1 MKNGVLVIDVAR
13 CHGCCNCFMAC
24 KDEFVGNDFP
34 PYSISQ
40 PRHGQRWMNVQKVE
54 RGRYPMVDVAFLPT
68 PCQHCENAPCQ
79 KAGGKAVLHQEHYNA
94 VIFHTV
100 SARGKKEIAD
110 ACPYHAAFWNEE
122 EQLAQKCNLC
132 THLLEHA
139 WDKPRC
145 VMACPTQALTFHLV
159 DEEKMDAFI
168 QENELE
174 VYHPE
179 YHTRPHVFYKNL
191 YRFTKH
197 FIGGAVVLDGDCLE
211 GALVRCRR
219 EGENEI
225 LQVYTNTYGEFRV
238 DRLEDGNYELEI
250 TYPGCLARTLTA
262 AVNGASAICGVIEV
276 ERAPA
281 AAGKNHN

>member
-1 MKNGVLVIDVAR
+1 MKNGILVIDVAR
-13 CHGCCNCFMAC
+13 CHGCSNCFMAC

-54 RGRYPMVDVAFLPT
+54 RGSYPMIDVAFLPT
-68 PCQHCENAPCQ
+68 PCQHCQDPPCQ
-79 KAGGKAVLHQEHYNA
+79 RAGGKAVVHQEHFNA

-139 WDKPRC
+139 WERPRC
-145 VMACPTQALTFHLV
+145 VMACPTGALTFHQV
-159 DEEKMDAFI
+159 EDGDMEAFVRD
-168 QENELE
+168 NELS

-179 YHTRPHVFYKNL
+179 YNTKPHVFYRNL
-191 YRFTKH
+191 YRFTKQ
-197 FIGGAVVLDGDCLE
+197 FIGGALVLDGECVE
-211 GALVRCRR
+211 GALVSCRR
-219 EGENEI
+219 EGEHREE
-225 LQVYTNTYGEFRV
+225 QTYTNTFGEFK
-238 DRLEDGNYELEI
+238 LDGLDDGTYVLTA
-250 TYPGCLARTLTA
+250 TYPGCARLTWTA
-262 AVNGASAICGVIEV
+262 EVQGKSVVCGALELQ
-276 ERAPA
+276 PD
-281 AAGKNHN
+281 